1 MAESTEKIEEQSPN
15 KTKKILLIVV
25 PVVAL
30 LFVIA
35 VVLALVLSSSLTKTA
50 KKLEKDTRAAV
61 SEISSDTVAQPSLS
75 EEIADDATETPLN
88 ADYEVYETRDPFRPS
103 NSTSTPAPSTT
114 KIVPLSSGD
123 SSTSPT
129 AEASEE
135 QVLSLSGINNENGTL
150 FASVEY
156 DSSPYT
162 VRSGERVGESSF
174 QVTAISG
181 DSASFL
187 YGDDTVTLQVGEDI
201 TK

>member
-75 EEIADDATETPLN
+75 EEIADDTTETPLN

-135 QVLSLSGINNENGTL
+135 QVLSLTGINNENGTL

>member
-35 VVLALVLSSSLTKTA
+35 VVLALVLSSSPSKTA
-50 KKLEKDTRAAV
+50 KELVKETQAAV
-61 SEISSDTVAQPSLS
+61 SEISSDTVAQPSLP
-75 EEIADDATETPLN
+75 EEAEDDTTETPLN

-103 NSTSTPAPSTT
+103 NSTSTPALSST
-114 KIVPLSSGD
+114 KIAPVASSD
-123 SSTSPT
+123 SSTSSA
-129 AEASEE
+129 AEASDK
-135 QVLSLSGINNENGTL
+135 QVLSLSGVNNENGTL

-187 YGDDTVTLQVGEDI
+187 YGDDTVTLQVGEDV